1 MERIGPRQAGT
12 VSHSGPLV
20 SLFISK
26 LERIVP
32 PRVCPRLVVKMEE
45 NEGWERVLVRSM
57 GSEEESESRLG
68 TTCA

>member
-1 MERIGPRQAGT
+1 M
-12 VSHSGPLV
+12 SHSGSLV

-32 PRVCPRLVVKMEE
+32 PRLVVKMEE
-45 NEGWERVLVRSM
+45 NEGWERVRSM
-57 GSEEESESRLG
+57 GSEDESESRLG